1 MKETTDRFNKD
12 KKAQEEKADNKI
24 KELERQSQDMEQ
36 RNKKLVS
43 LMLDLIPQFD

>member
-43 LMLDLIPQFD
+43 FNV